1 MALCIIGE
9 ISPPWNNI
17 WRWQPR
23 KVNLMNYCF
32 CDHHGMPAPK
42 EKICFFCITPYRCD
56 VSNDFLWFLWGS
68 RTLGK
73 VKDEFV
79 GDFPV
84 KIRTAMI
91 LVIEIHQN
99 PAELKPVT
107 LHKSRIR
114 PDIPPKGKEKENQRI
129 KSVVGDMLVPRR
141 VHSLKQIASLHLK
154 TDGWKIRRWNFS
166 LSEFGVRRQFSETN
180 LLVLERVSRCY
191 KSLPA
196 SGIAKVCALGA

>member
-1 MALCIIGE
+1 M
-9 ISPPWNNI
+9 
-17 WRWQPR
+17 
-23 KVNLMNYCF
+23 
-32 CDHHGMPAPK
+32 
-42 EKICFFCITPYRCD
+42 
-56 VSNDFLWFLWGS
+56 
-68 RTLGK
+68 GK

-84 KIRTAMI
+84 KVRTAMI

-154 TDGWKIRRWNFS
+154 TDGWKIRR
-166 LSEFGVRRQFSETN
+166 
-180 LLVLERVSRCY
+180 
-191 KSLPA
+191 
-196 SGIAKVCALGA
+196 